1 MWRRSAYLPEEIS
14 LSGQRSDAAMRSEK
28 AVEAIVVGDDE
39 GQKEREKEDSRLSG
53 GMVSDACGGGTRV
66 GRGR

>member
-1 MWRRSAYLPEEIS
+1 
-14 LSGQRSDAAMRSEK
+14 MRSEK